1 MLPRRW
7 WRYDIGAG
15 RRMSPIPEAETA
27 RSLAISRLPPVVK
40 TLGEYFVSRGVP
52 AYLVGG
58 VVRDALLGRQ
68 VRDIDL
74 AVAGDT
80 RGLGQDLAGVLGG
93 RCVVLDSERGVVRL
107 VVSGSDG
114 GLVIDL
120 SPISNGIIDDLG
132 RRDFTLDATGV
143 ALQGPLAHDRP
154 LEVID
159 PHRGVADLEVGLIRA
174 VSPSV
179 FTADPARLMRAPRLA
194 VQLGF
199 RLEDAT
205 AEAVRRDAHLVA
217 TVAPERVRDE
227 LLKLLAEPGAT
238 SSLRLLDGL
247 GLLCAVIP
255 EMAGAR
261 GVTQPKEHYW
271 DVFDHCIETAGQVER
286 LFSPENGAASG
297 PVLEGVPRFEGLEE
311 HFAQEVGD
319 GHSRLTMLKL
329 AGLLHDVAKPAA
341 RTVEDNGRIR
351 FIGHH
356 RMGAEVVIEVMTR
369 LRFSKRATEL
379 VSRMVE
385 HHLRPSQMAPHGELP
400 TARAIYRYYRA
411 AGDAAIDNLY
421 LNLADYL
428 AARGPDLSDSEWAE
442 HCRTIRHILDGGTG
456 PEAQE
461 RLPNLIDGHD
471 IMNDFR
477 LEPGPQI
484 GRLLGLVSEAQA
496 SGEIDSRDDAI
507 RLIKATISSGDGGA

>member
-1 MLPRRW
+1 
-7 WRYDIGAG
+7 
-15 RRMSPIPEAETA
+15 MSPIPEAETA
-27 RSLAISRLPPVVK
+27 RLLAISRLPPVVK
-40 TLGEYFVSRGVP
+40 TLGEYFASREVP

-80 RGLGQDLAGVLGG
+80 RWLGQDLAGVLGG
-93 RCVVLDSERGVVRL
+93 RCVVLDSKRGVVRL
-107 VVSGSDG
+107 VVSSSNN

-120 SPISNGIIDDLG
+120 SPLLNGITDDLG
-132 RRDFTLDATGV
+132 RRDFTLDAT
-143 ALQGPLAHDRP
+143 AASLQGPLAHDRP

-159 PHRGVADLEVGLIRA
+159 PHHGVADLEAGLIRA

-179 FTADPARLMRAPRLA
+179 FTADPSRLMRAPRLA
-194 VQLGF
+194 AQLGF
-199 RLEDAT
+199 RIEDAT
-205 AEAVRRDAHLVA
+205 AEAVRHDAHLVA
-217 TVAPERVRDE
+217 TVAPEKVRDE
-227 LLKLLAEPGAT
+227 LLKLLAEPGAA

-255 EMAGAR
+255 ELADAR

-286 LFSPENGAASG
+286 LFSPENGEASG

-311 HFAQEVGD
+311 HFAQELGD
-319 GHSRLTMLKL
+319 GHSRLTMLKVV
-329 AGLLHDVAKPAA
+329 GLLHDVAKPAA
-341 RTVEDNGRIR
+341 RSVEESGRIR

-356 RMGAEVVIEVMTR
+356 SIGAEVVVEVLTR
-369 LRFSKRATEL
+369 LRFSRRAMEL

-400 TARAIYRYYRA
+400 TARAIYRYYRD

-442 HCRTIRHILDGGTG
+442 HCRTIRHILDGGAG

-461 RLPNLIDGHD
+461 RLPRLIDGHD
-471 IMNDFR
+471 IMNNFR

-484 GRLLGLVSEAQA
+484 GRLLELVSEAQA
-496 SGEIDSRDDAI
+496 SGEIASRDDAI
-507 RLIKATISSGDGGA
+507 RLIRAAVSSGDGGA